1 MQKALYKKSKLE
13 GLFTDYKH
21 HSSSWRNS
29 KKMRSKRERKMLNKE
44 MLKEREA
51 NEQKKSDA

>member
-21 HSSSWRNS
+21 HSRSWKNS
-29 KKMRSKRERKMLNKE
+29 KKMRGKRERKMLNKE
-44 MLKEREA
+44 ILKECEG
-51 NEQKKSDA
+51 NETD

>member
-1 MQKALYKKSKLE
+1 MQKALYKKSGLE

-29 KKMRSKRERKMLNKE
+29 KKMRSKRERKMLNKG
-44 MLKEREA
+44 MLHRWMEER
-51 NEQKKSDA
+51 SDG